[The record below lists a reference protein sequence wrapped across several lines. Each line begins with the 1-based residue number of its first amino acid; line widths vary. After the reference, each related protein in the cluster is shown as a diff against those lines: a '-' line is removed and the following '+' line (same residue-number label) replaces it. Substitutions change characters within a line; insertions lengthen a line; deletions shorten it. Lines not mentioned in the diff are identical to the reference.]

1 MHLHAGELAGARVGE
16 VERIGGDEVERL
28 IVALEPDRRV
38 EPPERHRPAVRVLRS
53 PAYKQIVDLGGRLP
67 VLERRGELREQVRV
81 PHGLEQTQADLPG
94 RERVAARDAVVARA
108 PHGEARDRDGPR
120 LLERH
125 FALLRRGADGKTA
138 EQGAIQRTAHL
149 ILRVVECLRGQ
160 LRRVRSEEGRP
171 VGKTGKRE
179 AGRGMET
186 TLPRAAPRSR
196 TRPGAASGPPVKRR
210 DRRRPSFRR
219 RSTRPPPP
227 PRSVPGVGVMHRVM
241 AAGEQRLHG
250 HAPGPRREPASGEPD
265 QGESR
270 GASHALKCR
279 RASASGATL
288 REPPPPSPPRR
299 AYGVAVS
306 ARSASTSPAPVAF
319 APQLTVLVVTPSVLV
334 NVAVPGGSGSALVLR
349 MVSAS
354 PAVSAGCF
362 SAISA
367 TMPATWGLAME
378 VPLKKK

>member
-160 LRRVRSEEGRP
+160 LRRVRAEEGRP

-219 RSTRPPPP
+219 RSTR
-227 PRSVPGVGVMHRVM
+227 
-241 AAGEQRLHG
+241 
-250 HAPGPRREPASGEPD
+250 
-265 QGESR
+265 
-270 GASHALKCR
+270 
-279 RASASGATL
+279 
-288 REPPPPSPPRR
+288 PRR